1 MPNLGRLIKDR
12 RELLG
17 YSQKKLG
24 HLCRLS
30 DSEIMRIEN
39 GTREKPNWENL
50 CRIAQ
55 ALNFSPLEVLWSA
68 GYISQN
74 DIHPI
79 TQLKGLEKLSSDDIK
94 YLQLFIDFII
104 SRKNLSGAREGGRN
118 NAI

>member
-1 MPNLGRLIKDR
+1 MPNLGKLIKGR

-24 HLCRLS
+24 HLCGLS

-55 ALNFSPLEVLWSA
+55 ALNFSPLEFLVSA

-79 TQLKGLEKLSSDDIK
+79 AQLNGLEKLSNDDIK

-104 SRKNLSGAREGGRN
+104 SRKNLSGAQEGGRN